1 MSKEHLSFYIKKK
14 KVTEETDLNVYST
27 SYLVS
32 EGGGESCQQ
41 VWGGTTHTLVHAQQE
56 SRRGGRASL
65 GQGSQVALGA
75 LVVSPF
81 HVSVRNRGSQCL
93 PTTEG
98 GPTPSMDVC
107 TVLLLQSPSR
117 PQNSETHP
125 NMGVFTWE
133 SQCV

>member
-1 MSKEHLSFYIKKK
+1 MRSKKA
-14 KVTEETDLNVYST
+14 
-27 SYLVS
+27 
-32 EGGGESCQQ
+32 GGEE
-41 VWGGTTHTLVHAQQE
+41 G
-56 SRRGGRASL
+56 ASL

-81 HVSVRNRGSQCL
+81 HVSVRNRGVTVSANYRRWANPQHGCL
-93 PTTEG
+93 H
-98 GPTPSMDVC
+98 C
-107 TVLLLQSPSR
+107 VLLLQSPSR